1 MNPPPILE
9 IDEELLDLFKQACE
23 KYLASDNSKLEIVSI
38 VTTILLGEQWVDY
51 EKVNLHAAASNAF
64 NIGLHT
70 ILPTSSELRG
80 CREPGRDKWNENSY
94 KILLAY
100 LTDTEYN
107 LDK

>member
-9 IDEELLDLFKQACE
+9 IDEELLALFKQACE
-23 KYLASDNSKLEIVSI
+23 KYLASDNSEPEIVSV
-38 VTTILLGEQWVDY
+38 VTPILLGEQWADY
-51 EKVNLHAAASNAF
+51 ENVQLRQDDCNNF
-64 NIGLHT
+64 IIGLHT
-70 ILPTSSELRG
+70 ILPISSELRG

-100 LTDTEYN
+100 LTDTEYK